1 MDQKETLEKRGNLND
16 SLYFLYMKS
25 LSESLFDSD
34 LTSKDIKF
42 GDIYKP
48 VWITSTN
55 SNNPFKKITNMFN
68 MSELKKASKNKKL
81 DLSSVQQNSH
91 YDNKY
96 LDTIEMIAGLVADFT
111 YNPKSYGYDSKIFD
125 TFKPLVRSPYW
136 RRGISV
142 SISGSHGAVCDNGDG
157 IVELHITKSNM
168 TEYVNVVIKFEEK

>member
-1 MDQKETLEKRGNLND
+1 MDQKEIKEKRGNLND

-25 LSESLFDSD
+25 LVESLFDAD

-42 GDIYKP
+42 GDMYNP
-48 VWITSTN
+48 VWITSTD

-68 MSELKKASKNKKL
+68 MGELKKASKSKKL

-96 LDTIEMIAGLVADFT
+96 LDTIEMITGLIMDFP
-111 YNPKSYGYDSKIFD
+111 YNPKSYYDSKIFD
-125 TFKPLVRSPYW
+125 TFKPLARSPYW

-168 TEYVNVVIKFEEK
+168 TEYTDVIIKFEKK